1 LTLSAAPR
9 LPNRSAS
16 SLDASASI
24 STKDSLPTSLDQQ
37 VRLDVAE
44 RGRVACG
51 RYQAIPKTHLE
62 AP

>member
-44 RGRVACG
+44 RGLACG